1 MDHSPTPRSN
11 SNPADSSRLSA
22 YLDDHLVASASGVKL
37 FSTAQES
44 WRGTKHEQTFASL
57 TKEIS
62 GERDELAQIISSLGY
77 TPSKVKMV
85 IAQVGAQLSK
95 LNPLNL
101 RRSDKGG
108 GAQLELEALQSI
120 VRGKECMWETL
131 GALTEAGSTELDAE
145 QLRHLADRA
154 RKQQEQLA
162 HVMRETAPERFL
174 SGDH

>member
-1 MDHSPTPRSN
+1 MDHSPAPRSN
-11 SNPADSSRLSA
+11 SNPTDSSRLSA

-95 LNPLNL
+95 INPLNL
-101 RRSDKGG
+101 RRSDKGS